1 MNMRNEKSTYDIRQH
16 VITINYVERTSEHI
30 PITLT
35 LETAEAGPVPPHPAR
50 LTGLRNS
57 QRRKYTETA
66 YSMSTW
72 YNTSM
77 LRIYLAFKVLSKRGS
92 QIEFVAGPLKNDDI
106 VDGYD
111 GPRIRLNPL
120 NH

>member
-1 MNMRNEKSTYDIRQH
+1 
-16 VITINYVERTSEHI
+16 
-30 PITLT
+30 
-35 LETAEAGPVPPHPAR
+35 
-50 LTGLRNS
+50 
-57 QRRKYTETA
+57 
-66 YSMSTW
+66 
-72 YNTSM
+72 M

-106 VDGYD
+106 GDGYD